1 MIATVSM
8 NFNIIGGMGLAGPV
22 EQLQNA
28 LSFNY
33 YANTEIYDERS
44 VWTEDTSALDKT
56 VVDSILASQK
66 LATVADVDNP
76 MTNNGGTTIGEIITN
91 IPVTGG
97 QTGEI
102 GYQKIM
108 DSLLT
113 DTKTYF
119 EAVTNQMQKLTLNSN
134 FGIEQLVNDSRQ
146 YSMGT
151 ISVGTD
157 VEVEIYGKPEGVEK
171 RLDDLFKMVIDDI
184 NSVDNPIIDELLK
197 KFTDG
202 SPAIRGVRKNM
213 VDYLTNL
220 SSTFASEITTITQEL
235 TIQQQTYVQNIRK
248 LNLISSNTDGK
259 ILDSGIP
266 RIYNIS
272 GTDQISNSSIPVPG
286 DTYQEFINDYDSL
299 ALTLQEYTT
308 LLNDNDIV
316 SNISLYD
323 GGDFTP
329 VNESLFTTYGDKRF
343 FLVISRIF
351 NNPNKLEEFK
361 KSVIKGD
368 LVNIQD
374 PVKLQK
380 KFNDITDD
388 IAKRYSKEI
397 KDEEKKFEKFKSD
410 SEYKSFTDGIE
421 NKMYPKGKTRKFEY
435 TTVVNTTTEST
446 QKTDISNLYKTV
458 NVPPLNKDTFNGK
471 IKFD

>member
-1 MIATVSM
+1 
-8 NFNIIGGMGLAGPV
+8 
-22 EQLQNA
+22 
-28 LSFNY
+28 
-33 YANTEIYDERS
+33 
-44 VWTEDTSALDKT
+44 
-56 VVDSILASQK
+56 
-66 LATVADVDNP
+66 
-76 MTNNGGTTIGEIITN
+76 
-91 IPVTGG
+91 
-97 QTGEI
+97 
-102 GYQKIM
+102 
-108 DSLLT
+108 
-113 DTKTYF
+113 
-119 EAVTNQMQKLTLNSN
+119 
-134 FGIEQLVNDSRQ
+134 
-146 YSMGT
+146 
-151 ISVGTD
+151 
-157 VEVEIYGKPEGVEK
+157 
-171 RLDDLFKMVIDDI
+171 MVIDDI

-351 NNPNKLEEFK
+351 NNPNTLEEFK